1 MLGLIKSFIKRAL
14 KFEENAKWN
23 LEQGDYNLAV
33 LHVEQ
38 AAQLM
43 LKAKLL
49 ELIGDFPKTHNLVQ
63 LVKLLYEVSKKEEV
77 AKFLAKNK
85 IRLARLTDAYVSSR
99 YFAREFYR
107 EEAEEALSLLDELKK
122 VLGEEND

>member
-1 MLGLIKSFIKRAL
+1 MLELVKSFRKRAL
-14 KFEENAKWN
+14 KFEKNAKWN
-23 LEQGDYNLAV
+23 LEQGDYDLAV

-85 IRLARLTDAYVSSR
+85 IRLARLTDAYLFSR
-99 YFAREFYR
+99 YFTREFYR